1 MNIEQANN
9 FLKREFPQNTTQ
21 VEKIAPGVARVR
33 QPIGHQHLRPGKT
46 VSGPTLM
53 MVADC
58 AAYVAIL
65 GQIGEVV
72 LAVTT
77 SLHIN
82 FLKKPVS
89 DRDILGESRLLKAG
103 KRLIVCEILIYSEGT
118 ADPVAQATA
127 TYSVPPPSD

>member
-9 FLKREFPQNTTQ
+9 FLRREFPQNTTQ

-33 QPIGHQHLRPGKT
+33 QSIGHQHLRPGKT

-65 GQIGEVV
+65 GQIGEVA

-82 FLKKPVS
+82 FLRKPVS
-89 DRDILGESRLLKAG
+89 DRDILGESRLLKTG

-118 ADPVAQATA
+118 TDPVAQATA